1 MEITQTVSLPELLF
15 VVVAG
20 VVLAFFAVPN
30 YLDGLASYRW
40 TRQQGHLNGEFESKK
55 LLAFNAMR
63 QDRGRMVQLSTF
75 VVMGLIFMTQP
86 SAGVTWRAWMLYG
99 LLAFIGLSIGLA
111 CVRERSTR
119 NAVLEEVRAKRER
132 LMQQQVPSDGGYP

>member
-1 MEITQTVSLPELLF
+1 MEVTQTVSLPELLF
-15 VVVAG
+15 VVIAG
-20 VVLAFFAVPN
+20 VILAFFAIPN
-30 YLDGLASYRW
+30 YLDGRASYHW

-55 LLAFNAMR
+55 MLAFNAMR

-99 LLAFIGLSIGLA
+99 LLAFIGLSIGLS

-119 NAVLEEVRAKRER
+119 NTVLEDVRAKRER
-132 LMQQQVPSDGGYP
+132 MMQQQSPPNGGYP